1 VHSRDD
7 YRKSEHR
14 SYYRYANED
23 VFPQRSKGLV
33 SDRERARRR
42 LPRTTSSTTLCALL
56 YSPPVALRHSG
67 GDIGRPQ
74 PSTGECLC
82 RIPYANFHEKALFV
96 KADLAASVWPSLTGP
111 ALRAMLPSA
120 LSVSQLSSD
129 SVHYGIRLFGLPRR
143 RCNLRNGLSYS

>member
-1 VHSRDD
+1 LGMANDPD
-7 YRKSEHR
+7 YGLRGDTTPAQW
-14 SYYRYANED
+14 YR
-23 VFPQRSKGLV
+23 RG
-33 SDRERARRR
+33 
-42 LPRTTSSTTLCALL
+42 T
-56 YSPPVALRHSG
+56 
-67 GDIGRPQ
+67 
-74 PSTGECLC
+74 
-82 RIPYANFHEKALFV
+82 NFHEKALFV